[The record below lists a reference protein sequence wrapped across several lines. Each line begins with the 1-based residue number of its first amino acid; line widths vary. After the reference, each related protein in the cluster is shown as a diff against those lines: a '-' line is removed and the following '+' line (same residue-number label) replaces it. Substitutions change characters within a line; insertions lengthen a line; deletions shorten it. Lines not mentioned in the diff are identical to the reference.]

1 MERRI
6 SQETFDAAVK
16 ENIEEF
22 DMPLAEAIADALQQF
37 RGQGVD
43 LTNIDTSGGEG
54 KVEIMTAIFAV
65 NAYAKDRSSSTVIV
79 ICQHLDALATQ
90 CDEKNSL
97 SRRNQTLV
105 LTEDC
110 YNSLHYLL
118 EEKYGD
124 AVIIRSL
131 QLLGVVCKSN
141 GNKFNTHGESCI
153 LMSPYLINSGM

>member
-16 ENIEEF
+16 ENMDEF
-22 DMPLAEAIADALQQF
+22 DMTKAEAIADALQQF
-37 RGQGVD
+37 RGQSVD
-43 LTNIDTSGGEG
+43 LTNIDISGGEG
-54 KVEIMTAIFAV
+54 KAEIMAAIASI
-65 NAYAKDRSSSTVIV
+65 NAYVKDRSFCSVDEV
-79 ICQHLDALATQ
+79 CQHLDILALQ

-124 AVIIRSL
+124 AVILGSL
-131 QLLGVVCKSN
+131 QLLGVICKSN
-141 GNKFNTHGESCI
+141 GNSH
-153 LMSPYLINSGM
+153 